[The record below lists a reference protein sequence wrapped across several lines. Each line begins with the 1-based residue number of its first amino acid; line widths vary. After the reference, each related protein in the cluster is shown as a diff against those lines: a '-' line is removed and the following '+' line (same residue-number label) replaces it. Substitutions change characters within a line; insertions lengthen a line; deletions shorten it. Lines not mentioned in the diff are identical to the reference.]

1 MGYPMVEILAG
12 SLIATPQGLLNP
24 ASPDAANYFTN
35 CDEPVFYEVIRLIDG
50 EPLFWDDHC
59 LRLQKSIAG
68 RFPID
73 PNRLLKESHDLI
85 RALGPEFNFTNLRL
99 VLQDGDYVI
108 HLSPA
113 YYPTA
118 EQFTAGVAVNLLHRE
133 RKTPNIKMIDPEYK
147 MAVADGFAAQSPNHQ
162 PFELLLVNQ
171 AGQITE
177 GSRSNVFFIQGN
189 AVLTAPDELI
199 LCGITRRHV
208 FAAIVAAGAAIQF
221 QLLTVDQIE
230 SGAVDGAFL
239 TGSPIDILPITM
251 IGNTRLQSAGHPL
264 ILAINEAYQTIVR
277 SNLAAQIA
285 KTTNI

>member
-12 SLIATPQGLLNP
+12 SLIATPKGLLNA
-24 ASPDAANYFTN
+24 ASPNAANYFVP

-59 LRLQKSIAG
+59 QRLQESIAG

-73 PNRLLKESHDLI
+73 PDRLFKESHDLI
-85 RALGPEFNFTNLRL
+85 NASGHEFSGTNLRL
-99 VLQDGDYVI
+99 VLKDGDYVI

-118 EQFTAGVAVNLLHRE
+118 EQFTTGVSVNLLHRE

-147 MAVADGFAAQSPNHQ
+147 AAVADGFAAQNPNRQ
-162 PFELLLVNQ
+162 PFELLLVNRV
-171 AGQITE
+171 GQITE

-189 AVLTAPDELI
+189 TVLTAPDELI
-199 LCGITRRHV
+199 LRGITRRHV
-208 FAAIVAAGAAIQF
+208 FAAIAAAGAAIQVR
-221 QLLTVDQIE
+221 LITVAQIE
-230 SGAVDGAFL
+230 LGAVDGAFL
-239 TGSPIDILPITM
+239 TGSPIDILPIAM
-251 IGNTRLQSAGHPL
+251 IGATRLESAGHPL
-264 ILAINEAYQTIVR
+264 ILAINEAYQAIVR

-285 KTTNI
+285 KTANI